1 MKKIRCN
8 LAYHKMKVND
18 FPIFATGVRDGLYS
32 NPTQFAT
39 PPMTQADL
47 QAVIDTYNNTRAAYE
62 NGGSAQKGP
71 YQAAKAALTDTLD
84 VLAEYVDSV
93 ADGNENIILLSGFK
107 PTKSSPSEIPAPTQ
121 LTMVTLTRGASGEL
135 FAECETQSGA
145 VWYGAILTSG
155 EPIPVN
161 VQIDGSGQLVLVGD
175 EPATASATVASATAN
190 PTNVVF
196 DFNTSRK
203 KRFKGL
209 LPGATYYLT
218 MFASNAS
225 GVGSLSFS
233 VSAMCV

>member
-1 MKKIRCN
+1 V
-8 LAYHKMKVND
+8 Y
-18 FPIFATGVRDGLYS
+18 G
-32 NPTQFAT
+32 NPTEFAT
-39 PPMTQADL
+39 PPMTQPDL
-47 QAVIDTYNNTRAAYE
+47 QALIDTYNNARAAYE

-71 YQAAKAALTDTLD
+71 YQAAKDALNDALD
-84 VLAEYVDSV
+84 MLAEYVDTV
-93 ADGNENIILLSGFK
+93 ADGNENIILLSGYK
-107 PTKSSPSEIPAPTQ
+107 PTKISPSEIPAPTQ
-121 LTMVTLTRGASGEL
+121 LNMVTLTRGASGEL
-135 FAECETQSGA
+135 VAECETQSGT

-175 EPATASATVASATAN
+175 EPATASATVTSATGN

-196 DFNTSRK
+196 DFNPTRK

-209 LPGATYYLT
+209 LPGVTYYLT

-225 GVGSLSFS
+225 GVGSLSIP